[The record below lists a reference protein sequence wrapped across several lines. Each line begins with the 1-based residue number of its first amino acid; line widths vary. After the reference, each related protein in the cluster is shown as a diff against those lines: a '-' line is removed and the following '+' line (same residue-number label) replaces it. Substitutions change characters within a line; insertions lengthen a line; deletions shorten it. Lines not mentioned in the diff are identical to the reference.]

1 MTERTQS
8 GLSARQLILFFFAG
22 VAVCGVFFALGFL
35 VGYNERAPTVAADTE
50 RVTQPSDIP
59 PTVNPPMGSAKTAA
73 KSATTGSSVK
83 AEEPL
88 SEEVISS
95 PPARGQAAPA
105 RGARAATP
113 STESSGAAAE
123 NRAGRQAGVK
133 AGAKDSLVV
142 QVVAS
147 SSRQDA
153 AALVGVLKGRG
164 YSAFLV
170 TPAEARSGDKLFRV
184 EVGPFSSR
192 AEAEKARRKLA
203 DEGFK
208 PFIRY

>member
-59 PTVNPPMGSAKTAA
+59 PIVNPPRESAKPAA
-73 KSATTGSSVK
+73 KPATTGSSAK

-95 PPARGQAAPA
+95 PPARGRAAPA
-105 RGARAATP
+105 RGARTAGTP
-113 STESSGAAAE
+113 GTESSGAAAE
-123 NRAGRQAGVK
+123 NRTGRQAGVK
-133 AGAKDSLVV
+133 DSLAV

-147 SSRQDA
+147 ISRQDA

-164 YSAFLV
+164 YSAFLL

-184 EVGPFSSR
+184 EVGLFSSR

-208 PFIRY
+208 PFLRY

>member
-22 VAVCGVFFALGFL
+22 VAVCAVFFALGFL

-50 RVTQPSDIP
+50 RVTPPSDIP
-59 PTVNPPMGSAKTAA
+59 PTVNPPMGSAKPAA
-73 KSATTGSSVK
+73 TGSSAK

-95 PPARGQAAPA
+95 PPGRGQAAPA
-105 RGARAATP
+105 RGARAAGTADAA
-113 STESSGAAAE
+113 SVESSAAAAE
-123 NRAGRQAGVK
+123 SRAGRQGGLA
-133 AGAKDSLVV
+133 V

-153 AALVGVLKGRG
+153 ATLVGVLKGRG
-164 YSAFLV
+164 YSAFLL
-170 TPAEARSGDKLFRV
+170 TPGDVRSGDKLFRV

-192 AEAEKARRKLA
+192 AEAEKVRQKLA
-203 DEGFK
+203 SEGFK
-208 PFIRY
+208 PFLRY

>member
-59 PTVNPPMGSAKTAA
+59 PTVNPPRESAKPAA
-73 KSATTGSSVK
+73 KAATAGSSAK
-83 AEEPL
+83 AEEPP

-105 RGARAATP
+105 RGARAAP
-113 STESSGAAAE
+113 PGTESSGAAAE
-123 NRAGRQAGVK
+123 SRAGRQAGVK
-133 AGAKDSLVV
+133 DSLAV

-164 YSAFLV
+164 YSAFLL

-208 PFIRY
+208 PFLRY

>member
-22 VAVCGVFFALGFL
+22 VAVCAVFFALGFL

-50 RVTQPSDIP
+50 RVTPPSDIP
-59 PTVNPPMGSAKTAA
+59 PTVNPPMGSAKPAT
-73 KSATTGSSVK
+73 KSAATGSSGK

-95 PPARGQAAPA
+95 PPGRGQAAPA
-105 RGARAATP
+105 RGPRAASTTGAAN
-113 STESSGAAAE
+113 TESSGAAAE
-123 NRAGRQAGVK
+123 SRAGRQGGLA
-133 AGAKDSLVV
+133 V

-153 AALVGVLKGRG
+153 ATLVGVLKGRG
-164 YSAFLV
+164 YSAFLL
-170 TPAEARSGDKLFRV
+170 TPGDVRSGDKLFRV

-192 AEAEKARRKLA
+192 AEAEKVRQKLA
-203 DEGFK
+203 SEGFK
-208 PFIRY
+208 PFLRY

>member
-113 STESSGAAAE
+113 GTESSGAAAE
-123 NRAGRQAGVK
+123 SRAGRQAGVK
-133 AGAKDSLVV
+133 DSLAV

-164 YSAFLV
+164 YSAFLL

-184 EVGPFSSR
+184 EVGPFGSR

-208 PFIRY
+208 PFLRY

>member
-1 MTERTQS
+1 S

-59 PTVNPPMGSAKTAA
+59 PIVNPPRESAKPAA
-73 KSATTGSSVK
+73 KAATAGSSAK
-83 AEEPL
+83 AEEPP

-105 RGARAATP
+105 RGARAAP
-113 STESSGAAAE
+113 PGTESSGAAAE
-123 NRAGRQAGVK
+123 SRAGRQAGVK
-133 AGAKDSLVV
+133 ESLAV

-153 AALVGVLKGRG
+153 TALVGVLKGRG
-164 YSAFLV
+164 YSAFLL

-192 AEAEKARRKLA
+192 AEAEKVRQKLA

-208 PFIRY
+208 PFLRY

>member
-59 PTVNPPMGSAKTAA
+59 PTVNPPRESAKPAA
-73 KSATTGSSVK
+73 KAATAGSSAK

-113 STESSGAAAE
+113 SAESSGAAAE
-123 NRAGRQAGVK
+123 NRAGRQGGLA
-133 AGAKDSLVV
+133 V

-164 YSAFLV
+164 YSAFLL

-208 PFIRY
+208 PFLRY

>member
-22 VAVCGVFFALGFL
+22 VAVCAVFFALGFL

-50 RVTQPSDIP
+50 RVTPPSDIP
-59 PTVNPPMGSAKTAA
+59 PTVNPPMGNAKTAA
-73 KSATTGSSVK
+73 KSASTGSSAK

-95 PPARGQAAPA
+95 PPGRGQ
-105 RGARAATP
+105 
-113 STESSGAAAE
+113 SNGAAE
-123 NRAGRQAGVK
+123 SKAGRQGGLA
-133 AGAKDSLVV
+133 V

-147 SSRQDA
+147 TSRQDA
-153 AALVGVLKGRG
+153 ATLVGVLKGRG
-164 YSAFLV
+164 YSAFLL
-170 TPAEARSGDKLFRV
+170 TPGEVRSGDKLFRV

-192 AEAEKARRKLA
+192 AEAEKVRRKLA

-208 PFIRY
+208 PFLRY

>member
-59 PTVNPPMGSAKTAA
+59 PIVNPPRESAKPAA
-73 KSATTGSSVK
+73 KPATTGSSAK

-105 RGARAATP
+105 RGARV
-113 STESSGAAAE
+113 
-123 NRAGRQAGVK
+123 AGVK
-133 AGAKDSLVV
+133 DSLAV

-147 SSRQDA
+147 ISRQDA

-164 YSAFLV
+164 YSAFLL

-208 PFIRY
+208 PFLRY

>member
-22 VAVCGVFFALGFL
+22 VAVCAVFFALGFL

-50 RVTQPSDIP
+50 RVTPPSDIP
-59 PTVNPPMGSAKTAA
+59 PTVKPPMGSAKPAA
-73 KSATTGSSVK
+73 KSAATGSSAK

-95 PPARGQAAPA
+95 PPARGQAVPA
-105 RGARAATP
+105 RGARAASTAGTP

-123 NRAGRQAGVK
+123 SRAGRQAGVK
-133 AGAKDSLVV
+133 DSLAV

-164 YSAFLV
+164 YSAFLL

-208 PFIRY
+208 PFIR

>member
-22 VAVCGVFFALGFL
+22 VAVCAVFFALGFL

-59 PTVNPPMGSAKTAA
+59 PTVNPPMESAKPAA
-73 KSATTGSSVK
+73 KSATTGSSAK

-113 STESSGAAAE
+113 STESSGEAAE
-123 NRAGRQAGVK
+123 SRAGRQGGLA
-133 AGAKDSLVV
+133 V

-164 YSAFLV
+164 YSAFLL

-208 PFIRY
+208 PFLRY

>member
-8 GLSARQLILFFFAG
+8 GLSARQLSLFFFAG

-59 PTVNPPMGSAKTAA
+59 PTVNPPRQSEKPAA
-73 KSATTGSSVK
+73 KPATTGSSAK

-105 RGARAATP
+105 RGARAASTAGTP

-123 NRAGRQAGVK
+123 NRAGRQGGLA
-133 AGAKDSLVV
+133 V

-153 AALVGVLKGRG
+153 AALAGVLKGRG
-164 YSAFLV
+164 YSAFLL

-208 PFIRY
+208 PFLRY

>member
-22 VAVCGVFFALGFL
+22 VAVCAVFFALGFL

-59 PTVNPPMGSAKTAA
+59 PTVNPPMESAKPAA
-73 KSATTGSSVK
+73 KSATTGSSAK

-95 PPARGQAAPA
+95 PPGRGQAAPA
-105 RGARAATP
+105 RGARAADTAGAA
-113 STESSGAAAE
+113 STANAESSVAAE
-123 NRAGRQAGVK
+123 SRAGRKAGV
-133 AGAKDSLVV
+133 AV

-147 SSRQDA
+147 SSSRDA
-153 AALVGVLKGRG
+153 AMLVGVLKGRG
-164 YSAFLV
+164 YSAFLL

-208 PFIRY
+208 PFLRY